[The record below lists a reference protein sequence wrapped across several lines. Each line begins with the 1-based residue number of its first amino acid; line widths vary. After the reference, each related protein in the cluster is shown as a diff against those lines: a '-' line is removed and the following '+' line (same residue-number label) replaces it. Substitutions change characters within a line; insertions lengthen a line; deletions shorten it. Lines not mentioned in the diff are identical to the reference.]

1 MSTLPTTPTT
11 QGAAPAAPP
20 AVPDE
25 RSRQDLRFRVIS
37 ALVLAPAA
45 LIAAFFG
52 GWPSGLI
59 AAAVSVVVL
68 FEWRWVTGG
77 KGGLLPTLIGSA
89 AIVLAVMATA
99 FGWILAAFPLLVV
112 GAILAYALARD
123 GWAAAGVVY
132 TSAFG
137 VSLLAIRFDPGQNYY
152 GLKAIAFVFA
162 VAWITDTGA
171 FFVGRSVGGP
181 RLWPL
186 ISPRKT
192 WSGLLGGLLL
202 GAAGGFVIGFALGA
216 PPTVWLLEVSVI
228 LSVAVHVGDLFESAV
243 KRFFGIKDTGK
254 LIPGHG
260 GVMDRVDG
268 LLVAGTV
275 AALIGLFRG
284 GPFGIGQGLL
294 GW

>member
-1 MSTLPTTPTT
+1 MSTVPTTPTPT
-11 QGAAPAAPP
+11 TPSTP

-25 RSRQDLRFRVIS
+25 RARQDFRFRVIS
-37 ALVLAPAA
+37 SLVLAPAA
-45 LIAAFFG
+45 LVAALFG
-52 GWPSGLI
+52 GWPTGLI
-59 AAAVSVVVL
+59 AAAVSVIVH

-77 KGGLLPTLIGSA
+77 KGGFLPTVIGSA

-99 FGWILAAFPLLVV
+99 YGYILIALPVLIV
-112 GAILAYALARD
+112 GAVLSYALARD
-123 GWAAAGVVY
+123 GWAAAGTLY
-132 TSAFG
+132 AAAFG
-137 VSLLAIRFDPGQNYY
+137 VSLLAIRFDANY
-152 GLKAIAFVFA
+152 GLQAIAFVFA

-171 FFVGRSVGGP
+171 FFVGRSIGGP

-192 WSGLLGGLLL
+192 WSGLLGGIIL
-202 GAAGGFVIGFALGA
+202 GSAGGFVLAVLLRIPASLG
-216 PPTVWLLEVSVI
+216 LLQVSVL
-228 LSVAVHVGDLFESAV
+228 LSIAVHAGDLFESGV

-275 AALIGLFRG
+275 AALIGLLRA
-284 GPFGIGQGLL
+284 GPYSIGEGLL
-294 GW
+294 VW

>member
-1 MSTLPTTPTT
+1 MSTVPTTPTT
-11 QGAAPAAPP
+11 PSTP

-25 RSRQDLRFRVIS
+25 RTRQDFRFRVIS
-37 ALVLAPAA
+37 SLVLAPAA
-45 LIAAFFG
+45 LIAALFG
-52 GWPSGLI
+52 GWLSGLI

-77 KGGLLPTLIGSA
+77 KGGLLPTLIGSS
-89 AIVLAVMATA
+89 AIILAVMATA
-99 FGWILAAFPLLVV
+99 YGYILVAFPLLVV

-132 TSAFG
+132 AAAFG
-137 VSLLAIRFDPGQNYY
+137 VSLLAIRFDPGAEYY

-202 GAAGGFVIGFALGA
+202 GTAAGFVIGFALGV
-216 PPTVWLLEVSVI
+216 PPSLGLLQVSLI
-228 LSVAVHVGDLFESAV
+228 LSIAVHAGDLFESGL

-275 AALIGLFRG
+275 AALIGLLRG
-284 GPFGIGQGLL
+284 GPYAIGQGLL
-294 GW
+294 VW